1 MNRVLNNEAIGLLA
15 IQSVLSFLG
24 SVNIAIAYLIIP
36 LVFDK
41 KIRNLLKRKN
51 TFILSAQEL
60 VTSKSDYFIGFNEK
74 FTDSLIISTNAILMG
89 KELGLFSL
97 ENGILIYTGFQ
108 DGSEDELGNKVNDII
123 LASEKICKFL
133 TAEPEELYSLLRLK
147 I

>member
-1 MNRVLNNEAIGLLA
+1 MNRVLNNEATGLLA

-41 KIRNLLKRKN
+41 KIRNILKRKN

>member
-97 ENGILIYTGFQ
+97 ENGILIYTEFQ
-108 DGSEDELGNKVNDII
+108 DGSEDELGNKVNDIT

>member
-1 MNRVLNNEAIGLLA
+1 MNRVLNNEATGLLA

-97 ENGILIYTGFQ
+97 EKEILIYTGFQ
-108 DGSEDELGNKVNDII
+108 DGSEDELGNKINDII
-123 LASEKICKFL
+123 LASENICKFL
-133 TAEPEELYSLLRLK
+133 TDEPEELYSLLRLK